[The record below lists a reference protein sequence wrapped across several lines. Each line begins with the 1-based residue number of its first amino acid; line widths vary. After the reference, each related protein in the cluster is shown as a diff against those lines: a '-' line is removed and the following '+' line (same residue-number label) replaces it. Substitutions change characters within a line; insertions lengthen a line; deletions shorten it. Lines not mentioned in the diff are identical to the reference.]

1 MIHAR
6 PFGQLASTLRE
17 PKLEF
22 AFEVRLHFSRVQ
34 MINNM
39 PTGAGRGG
47 VYLGTGEFSG
57 PKLNGKVVP
66 DSGGDYALFRPD
78 DTVSFDAR
86 YMLQEDDG
94 TLILLQNRGFLWGY
108 QDNTMLRLR
117 DMAFAGGPPVAPDEY
132 YLRSFPTFE
141 VEAGKH
147 DWLTRHVIIGIG
159 ERKADGNLLRYYALL

>member
-1 MIHAR
+1 MAD
-6 PFGQLASTLRE
+6 

-22 AFEVRLHFSRVQ
+22 AFEVRLYFSRVQ
-34 MINNM
+34 TIASM

-57 PKLNGKVVP
+57 PRLNGKVVP

-86 YMLQEDDG
+86 YMLQENDG
-94 TLILLQNRGFLWGY
+94 TLILLQNRGYLWGY
-108 QDNTMLRLR
+108 KDDTMRRLR
-117 DMAFAGGPPVAPDEY
+117 DMAFTGGPAVSPAEY
-132 YLRSFPTFE
+132 YFRTFPSFE
-141 VEAGKH
+141 VDTGKH

-159 ERKADGNLLRYYALL
+159 ERKADGNLIRYYALL